1 MRMWMVDP
9 KFLCTKHL
17 LGEHVETHMF
27 VGTIRA
33 KKSLAGYIKNGLV
46 NTDQIRERH
55 DQLAEEMVRRGM
67 NHKSPLAE
75 YDEPKP
81 ARSVDVN
88 VSMEELW
95 NRCPNCAKRIADFL

>member
-9 KFLCTKHL
+9 KVLCTKHL

-27 VGTIRA
+27 VGTING

-55 DQLAEEMVRRGM
+55 DALAAEMLSRGM
-67 NHKSPLAE
+67 NHNSPLAE
-75 YDEPKP
+75 YDEPAP
-81 ARSVDVN
+81 VRSVDVD
-88 VSMEELW
+88 VSLEELW
-95 NRCPNCAKRIADFL
+95 RRCPACAKRIADFL